1 MKTWGPRR
9 QAVWPKDGERNL
21 QSSKVKGMR
30 EADDTIRGCVDLSGL
45 MGKKPAGKE
54 QQEGRDGPMNWE
66 QVGSKET

>member
-1 MKTWGPRR
+1 
-9 QAVWPKDGERNL
+9 
-21 QSSKVKGMR
+21 MR